1 VKPAPFAY
9 AKARSLDHAI
19 ALLDGAP
26 EARVLAGGQS
36 LMPALNMRLSAPPL
50 LVDINRV
57 SELARIAQPNGQIEL
72 GGLVRHAQA
81 EHSQDVARLAPLLSK
96 AIPHIAHPAIRNRG
110 TIGGSIALA
119 DPAAELPAC
128 LLALGGEIEIAGR
141 AGRRT
146 VAADTFFKGLFET
159 ALAPGEI
166 ISAIRIPVAQPR
178 DRFGFA
184 ELARRH
190 GDYAMVGLA
199 RECRCKAASRGG
211 FATSRSCA
219 TERSMSDRVDIALTV
234 NGEEV
239 HAAVEPRQNLVDF
252 LREELQLTG
261 SHVGCEHGVC
271 GACTVRVDGVIVRGC
286 LLLAVQC
293 EGCTVETIEG
303 VSDTGEI
310 ADLQAA
316 FVARNAL
323 QCGFCTPGMLLT
335 AQELLLKASAAPSR
349 EEIRAHLSGN
359 YCRCTGYQAIVD
371 AVEEVALARKDGAR

>member
-1 VKPAPFAY
+1 MKPAPFAY

-50 LVDINRV
+50 LVDINGV

-190 GDYAMVGLA
+190 GDYALVGLA
-199 RECRCKAASRGG
+199 AAARAEPRAIRLAYFGVGTTPVRARTAETALAGG
-211 FATSRSCA
+211 
-219 TERSMSDRVDIALTV
+219 DLD
-234 NGEEV
+234 
-239 HAAVEPRQNLVDF
+239 AAVAALAGDLEPSGDV
-252 LREELQLTG
+252 
-261 SHVGCEHGVC
+261 H
-271 GACTVRVDGVIVRGC
+271 
-286 LLLAVQC
+286 
-293 EGCTVETIEG
+293 
-303 VSDTGEI
+303 
-310 ADLQAA
+310 
-316 FVARNAL
+316 
-323 QCGFCTPGMLLT
+323 
-335 AQELLLKASAAPSR
+335 ASAAAKR
-349 EEIRAHLSGN
+349 HL
-359 YCRCTGYQAIVD
+359 A
-371 AVEEVALARKDGAR
+371 AVLLRRVAAQLSAA